1 MCTSKCVIPVL
12 NREVLNSGIKILT
25 SSKVLDVR
33 KENGNFLVKIEKAP
47 QFVNPDKCISCGR
60 CSEVCPVEVKNPFE
74 FSLKKRKA
82 IDKDFR
88 LAMPDMYNIVDACNR
103 CGECVDVCPSN
114 AINLNAK
121 SEIFEDEFGAI
132 VIATGFDGNR
142 EVLKRFRYDH
152 SKIVTLMEFE
162 RILANY
168 FFGETPLSVVF
179 VLCQKDEVSSLLSSN
194 CKACK

>member
-74 FSLKKRKA
+74 FGLKKRKA